1 MDSFFIRFK
10 NPLVLVA
17 VVLLQ
22 TIGLAVQVQR
32 AAGPAGDPADGGKI
46 SQLRYW
52 STLLVTPFERAL
64 HGSGS
69 EVRKVWTNYIDL
81 RHTRQQNRDLQNEIA
96 RLREEQAAF
105 AEDAE
110 QGLAWCKGAAGVS
123 ASVHC
128 VNGGSAGGGHQRV
141 RSGRGYC

>member
-1 MDSFFIRFK
+1 MDSFFARFK

-32 AAGPAGDPADGGKI
+32 ASGPGGDPADGGTI

-52 STLLVTPFERAL
+52 STLLVTPFERVL
-64 HGSGS
+64 HGGGS
-69 EVRKVWTNYIDL
+69 HVRNVWVNYL
-81 RHTRQQNRDLQNEIA
+81 YLLHTRQQNLELQSEIA

-105 AEDAE
+105 AEDAAE
-110 QGLAWCKGAAGVS
+110 GRRLQALLAFKQQYVTSTVAAQVIGTLS
-123 ASVHC
+123 LIHI
-128 VNGGSAGGGHQRV
+128 
-141 RSGRGYC
+141 